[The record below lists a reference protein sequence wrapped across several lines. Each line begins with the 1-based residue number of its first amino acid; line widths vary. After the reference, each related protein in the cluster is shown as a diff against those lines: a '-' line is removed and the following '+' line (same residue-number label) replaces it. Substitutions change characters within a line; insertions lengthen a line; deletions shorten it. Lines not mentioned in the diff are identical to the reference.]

1 MGKIHRIEVENFK
14 SYHGK
19 QVLGPFYDFTAVIG
33 PNGAGAW
40 AAREGKAGGS
50 APTRWPPRAQ
60 ESPT

>member
-33 PNGAGAW
+33 PNGAGGW
-40 AAREGKAGGS
+40 AARE
-50 APTRWPPRAQ
+50 TRGRARTDPRLPRAQ
-60 ESPT
+60 GSPT